1 MQDFQ
6 AKTSTLSSS
15 KFPGLN
21 KPDDENFLQWMEE
34 QKILHEKMKQVC
46 SKYGESVKIER
57 SKKMLKKM
65 PKKMRILY
73 DPKTRLMFCRNSKV
87 IGWFFLYPKR
97 IKT

>member
-6 AKTSTLSSS
+6 VKTSTLSGS

-21 KPDDENFLQWMEE
+21 KSDDENFLQWMEE
-34 QKILHEKMKQVC
+34 QRKLHENMKKVC

-57 SKKMLKKM
+57 SKKMPIKMLKKM

-73 DPKTRLMFCRNSKV
+73 DPKTKLMFCRNSKV
-87 IGWFFLYPKR
+87 IGWFY
-97 IKT
+97 IY